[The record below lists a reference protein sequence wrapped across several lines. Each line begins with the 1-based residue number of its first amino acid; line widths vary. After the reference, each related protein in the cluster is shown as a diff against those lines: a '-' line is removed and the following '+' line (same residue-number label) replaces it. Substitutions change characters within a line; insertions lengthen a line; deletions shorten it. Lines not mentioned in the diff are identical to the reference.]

1 MYVQAIV
8 YANGHLEDLRTE
20 ATTRVTLDPRPGTSL
35 RERLAALAG
44 SLRSAFAD
52 PTPAPGSVV
61 PSVH

>member
-8 YANGHLEDLRTE
+8 YANSHLEDLRAE
-20 ATTRVTLDPRPGTSL
+20 AAERATCGPYPTPSL
-35 RERLAALAG
+35 RERLTALAG

-52 PTPAPGSVV
+52 PTPAPASVV